1 MGKIWARIFN
11 MLKRNYCYEV
21 CLCLCLCLCI
31 CLCFCL
37 CICVPIEREYDDH
50 WWRASV
56 PWWPCPALHWWRP
69 YKACKAT
76 IQPRNTN
83 HEQLKKPKE
92 TWYSNT
98 FCSHLKS
105 ITNPAREQAVK
116 APMISYYI
124 DTIGGNLKKWFC
136 LITCSGVSSDI
147 FSIRWRIMHCKC
159 PKSFVFY
166 PTLLMLWFSFC
177 WDEIA

>member
-1 MGKIWARIFN
+1 MWRISMGKIWARIFN

-105 ITNPAREQAVK
+105 ITNPARAQAVQ
-116 APMISYYI
+116 APIISYYI
-124 DTIGGNLKKWFC
+124 DTIGGNPKKWFC
-136 LITCSGVSSDI
+136 LRDGCG
-147 FSIRWRIMHCKC
+147 
-159 PKSFVFY
+159 
-166 PTLLMLWFSFC
+166 
-177 WDEIA
+177 

>member
-1 MGKIWARIFN
+1 MWGISMGKIWARIFN
-11 MLKRNYCYEV
+11 MLRRNYCYEV
-21 CLCLCLCLCI
+21 CLCLCLCLCF

-37 CICVPIEREYDDH
+37 CICVLIEREYDDH

-69 YKACKAT
+69 YKAC
-76 IQPRNTN
+76 N
-83 HEQLKKPKE
+83 
-92 TWYSNT
+92 
-98 FCSHLKS
+98 HLKT
-105 ITNPAREQAVK
+105 ITNPARAQALI
-116 APMISYYI
+116 APMISHYI
-124 DTIGGNLKKWFC
+124 DSIGGNPKKW
-136 LITCSGVSSDI
+136 LRVHCSGVSSDI

-159 PKSFVFY
+159 PKPFVFY

>member
-116 APMISYYI
+116 APMILHRHYWRQTQKMILFNYV
-124 DTIGGNLKKWFC
+124 FR
-136 LITCSGVSSDI
+136 GVL
-147 FSIRWRIMHCKC
+147 RHL
-159 PKSFVFY
+159 FY
-166 PTLLMLWFSFC
+166 QMTNHALQMS
-177 WDEIA
+177 